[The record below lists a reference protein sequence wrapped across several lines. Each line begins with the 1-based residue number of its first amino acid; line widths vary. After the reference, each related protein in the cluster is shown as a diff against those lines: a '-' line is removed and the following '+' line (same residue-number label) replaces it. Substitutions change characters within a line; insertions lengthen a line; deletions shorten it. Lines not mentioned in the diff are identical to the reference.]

1 MSSMFI
7 ALLLW
12 LICKWENEFNESDN
26 ERWIILIF
34 FITGLSVGVHMMCML
49 TVPAICLIYYSRK
62 YTFTWKSFIIANL
75 VTLVILGLV
84 FKGVFPFIMT
94 MFAKSEITFVNGF
107 GLPFNSGTIFA
118 FLVLAGLSYLAINY
132 ARKKKNSIFQT
143 IALSLVY
150 MIIGFSCW
158 MVIPIR
164 AMANPAINLNDPDN
178 AIGMLDYY
186 NRVQYGDW
194 PTSYGENYTAYLDY
208 NGMEKMKTEVIKQRK
223 LVIFMRKMIKPDAMF

>member
-132 ARKKKNSIFQT
+132 ARKKKNSIFRPL
-143 IALSLVY
+143 LSVL
-150 MIIGFSCW
+150 F
-158 MVIPIR
+158 
-164 AMANPAINLNDPDN
+164 
-178 AIGMLDYY
+178 
-186 NRVQYGDW
+186 
-194 PTSYGENYTAYLDY
+194 T
-208 NGMEKMKTEVIKQRK
+208 
-223 LVIFMRKMIKPDAMF
+223 